1 MRRFGV
7 RVPAGVLNLI
17 NMLSFVSRLL
27 LLVIVLIPFMDDSA
41 SVRNRMHN
49 RMNGAQLYE
58 AIITINNFMKPIHG

>member
-17 NMLSFVSRLL
+17 TMIRFASRLL

-41 SVRNRMHN
+41 AARNRMQD

-58 AIITINNFMKPIHG
+58 AIITLNNLMKPIHG